1 MARVAISKI
10 STPVNQDKVTDAV
23 KTAIDNLGGMSKFIK
38 PGETVLIKPNF
49 VSPRP
54 PPVTTDIRVIRALA
68 CQVKDAGGKVIIGES
83 SSAMTHWWR
92 EGMST
97 KKTME
102 FLGILDMA
110 KEIGVEAIPFED
122 EGFVK
127 TKIPDAFVMPEAE
140 LSALALRVDK
150 IIPTP
155 ILKTSMEGGGLTCCI
170 KVLHALTNPSTD
182 RLRWH
187 RSDTWQKLVDIL
199 KVVRHKI
206 PLSVVDGINGMEGDG
221 PIHGTPVEMNTIFAG
236 DDPVA
241 TEAIA
246 AKAIGYEYP
255 QYETALVALASS
267 QGLGVGDPTKIE
279 TVGASLDQVRKRF
292 RFAACELLTPHFQN
306 VRLYEGACCRVCKAW
321 MKFTLSSL
329 GDMGIDIAKAS
340 KPVYFF
346 AGLEPP
352 LPTDLDELKKLSEK
366 AVPVVFG
373 ECALQSMPRNSYW
386 VFTYGALKDKILLM
400 PGCPPFACIPQAMQ
414 IQKALGCTVS
424 EEKRKEAL
432 RYIPT

>member
-1 MARVAISKI
+1 MAKVAISKL
-10 STPVNQDKVTDAV
+10 STPINQDKITDAV

-102 FLGILDMA
+102 FLGVFDMA

-127 TKIPDAFVMPEAE
+127 TRIPDAFVMPEAE

-150 IIPTP
+150 IIPLP

-170 KVLHALTNPSTD
+170 KVLHALTNPFTD

-206 PLSVVDGINGMEGDG
+206 PLSVVDGIKGMEGDG
-221 PIHGTPVEMNTIFAG
+221 PIHGSPVEMNTIFAG

-246 AKAIGYEYP
+246 AMAIGYEYP

-267 QGLGVGDPTKIE
+267 QGWEWV
-279 TVGASLDQVRKRF
+279 
-292 RFAACELLTPHFQN
+292 
-306 VRLYEGACCRVCKAW
+306 
-321 MKFTLSSL
+321 TLP
-329 GDMGIDIAKAS
+329 K
-340 KPVYFF
+340 
-346 AGLEPP
+346 
-352 LPTDLDELKKLSEK
+352 
-366 AVPVVFG
+366 
-373 ECALQSMPRNSYW
+373 
-386 VFTYGALKDKILLM
+386 
-400 PGCPPFACIPQAMQ
+400 
-414 IQKALGCTVS
+414 
-424 EEKRKEAL
+424 
-432 RYIPT
+432 